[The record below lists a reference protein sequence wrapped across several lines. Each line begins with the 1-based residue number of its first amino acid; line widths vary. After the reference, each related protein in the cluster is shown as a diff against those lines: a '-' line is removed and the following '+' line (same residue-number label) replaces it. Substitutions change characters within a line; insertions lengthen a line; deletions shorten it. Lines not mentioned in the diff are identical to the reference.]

1 MIINEKPIMRLF
13 KVILYSSNKTMDD
26 LSKVLGLGKEALQ
39 RRGQR
44 TKDVFTVKELIKICE
59 YCGYDVYIEKPDI
72 RINLNE
78 FFAESMEVD
87 DDKNNI

>member
-26 LSKVLGLGKEALQ
+26 LSNVLGLTKESLQ

-44 TKDVFTVKELIKICE
+44 TKDVFTVAELVKICE
-59 YCGYDVYIEKPDI
+59 HCGYNVYIEKPDI

-87 DDKNNI
+87 ND

>member
-13 KVILYSSNKTMDD
+13 KVILYSSNKTMAD
-26 LSKVLGLGKEALQ
+26 LSNVLGLTKESLQ

-44 TKDVFTVKELIKICE
+44 NQDVFTVKELIKICE
-59 YCGYDVYIEKPDI
+59 YCGYDLYIEKPDI

-78 FFAESMEVD
+78 FFAESEEVED
-87 DDKNNI
+87 ET